1 MSENELVLNRPIRV
15 VVFSSGPLLERGVK
29 LFLCRLIQHP
39 EIELLGVF
47 VQSKSRSYSYVIKE
61 LLGRRGFLA
70 APLLGLQ
77 ILKRAAEFLANPG
90 AEREMLRLISSLSD
104 RIHHVPDIHDSL
116 VLEQVRVLR
125 PDLGLIYGS
134 PILKPA
140 LFEIP
145 VLGTLGIHHGKM
157 PEYRGKKTTF
167 WAVYNGEDTAGVTI
181 QRINAGLDT
190 GSIVKQGETPIGNR
204 SLADIWNDLERLGLN
219 LYIQAILEVKQGTAT
234 YRLPSGEKTPLYR
247 DPKLIHLI
255 AYWRQRLS
263 GYFKRSVP
271 VETE

>member
-1 MSENELVLNRPIRV
+1 
-15 VVFSSGPLLERGVK
+15 
-29 LFLCRLIQHP
+29 
-39 EIELLGVF
+39 
-47 VQSKSRSYSYVIKE
+47 
-61 LLGRRGFLA
+61 
-70 APLLGLQ
+70 
-77 ILKRAAEFLANPG
+77 
-90 AEREMLRLISSLSD
+90 
-104 RIHHVPDIHDSL
+104 
-116 VLEQVRVLR
+116 
-125 PDLGLIYGS
+125 
-134 PILKPA
+134 
-140 LFEIP
+140 
-145 VLGTLGIHHGKM
+145 
-157 PEYRGKKTTF
+157 
-167 WAVYNGEDTAGVTI
+167 VTI

-204 SLADIWNDLERLGLN
+204 SLAAIWNDLERLGLN